1 MSLDNNKLG
10 EKRMKVYFVSDGTA
24 ITAEVFGSAMLSF
37 FDVAVERKSVPFLIT
52 KDQAEGLKQQINLE
66 VQQGVALLVFYTIA
80 DAGLRDIVQS
90 CDCHCYNLFGELL
103 LPIEKALGVKAQPTA
118 QKAHGMKEG
127 VYDGR
132 IDAINYALANDDGA
146 SIKNFDEAD
155 IILLGVSRS
164 GKTPTSL
171 YLAMQYGIKAANYP
185 ITEDDFS
192 SPGVPKVLKAHKKKL
207 FGLTIEAQR
216 LHEIRTGR
224 MAASKYASARQ
235 CRYEVDEVESLYR
248 QERIPFLN
256 STKLSVEE
264 ISTKVMDE
272 MQLVRHRQ

>member
-1 MSLDNNKLG
+1 M
-10 EKRMKVYFVSDGTA
+10 MKVYFVSDGTA

-37 FDVAVERKSVPFLIT
+37 FDVAVDTQSVPFLT
-52 KDQAEGLKQQINLE
+52 TMDQANGLKQQINLDVKSGE
-66 VQQGVALLVFYTIA
+66 PPLVFYTISDIA
-80 DAGLRDIVQS
+80 IRDVIQS
-90 CDCHCYNLFGELL
+90 CDCHCYNLFGDLL
-103 LPIEKALGVKAQPTA
+103 LPIEKALGVPAQPTA

-132 IDAINYALANDDGA
+132 IDAINYALANDDGV
-146 SIKNFDEAD
+146 SIKNFDQAD

-185 ITEDDFS
+185 ITEDDFA
-192 SPGVPKVLKAHKKKL
+192 SPGLPKALKAHKKKL
-207 FGLTIEAQR
+207 FGLTIDPDR

-224 MAASKYASARQ
+224 MAASKYASPRQ
-235 CRYEVDEVESLYR
+235 CRYELEEVESLYR

-264 ISTKVMDE
+264 ISTKVMAE
-272 MQLVRHRQ
+272 MHLVRHRQ

>member
-1 MSLDNNKLG
+1 
-10 EKRMKVYFVSDGTA
+10 MKVYFVSDGTA

-37 FDVAVERKSVPFLIT
+37 FDVAVDTQSVPFLTT
-52 KDQAEGLKQQINLE
+52 KDQAYGLKKQVDLE
-66 VQQGVALLVFYTIA
+66 VENGVPPLLFYTIA
-80 DAGLRDIVQS
+80 DLAIREIIQS
-90 CDCHCYNLFGELL
+90 CDCHCYNLFGDLL
-103 LPIEKALGVKAQPTA
+103 SPIEKALGVPAQPTA

-127 VYDGR
+127 IYDGR
-132 IDAINYALANDDGA
+132 IDAINYALANDDGV
-146 SIKNFDEAD
+146 SVKNFDQAD

-185 ITEDDFS
+185 ITEDDFAAVGL
-192 SPGVPKVLKAHKKKL
+192 PRVLKEHKKKL
-207 FGLTIEAQR
+207 FGLTIDAQR

-224 MAASKYASARQ
+224 MAASKYASPRQ
-235 CRYEVDEVESLYR
+235 CRYEIEEVESLYR

-264 ISTKVMDE
+264 ISTKVMAE